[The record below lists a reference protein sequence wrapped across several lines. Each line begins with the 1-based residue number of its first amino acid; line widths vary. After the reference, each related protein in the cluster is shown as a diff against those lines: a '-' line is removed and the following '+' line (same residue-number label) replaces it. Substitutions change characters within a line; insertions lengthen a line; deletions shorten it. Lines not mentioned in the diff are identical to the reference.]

1 MLGKYQIAHLHT
13 AERGSFY
20 RKAFLAKILH
30 CLGVKIIIHHH
41 AAEFDIFYASLNEN
55 QKQYVNAILELADVN
70 IVLSNRLIPMI
81 KSKVPKAQVKVLYN
95 AVNTYPS
102 NPYNRQA
109 KNILFLG
116 RLGERKGTYDLL
128 NAIKQLDDKIGLEHQ
143 FYLCGDGN
151 LNEVKKRVNELQ
163 ISHRIAYIGWIDE
176 NMKKDILSNTMINV
190 LPSYN
195 EGLPMTILET
205 MAYGIPNISTSIAS
219 IPEVLHDGMNGFLIN
234 PGDVDLLAVRIKQ
247 LITDSTLRLNISEK
261 SYQLISKE
269 FSLEHNIEKLKEI
282 YKNLNI

>member
-1 MLGKYQIAHLHT
+1 M
-13 AERGSFY
+13 
-20 RKAFLAKILH
+20 
-30 CLGVKIIIHHH
+30 
-41 AAEFDIFYASLNEN
+41 
-55 QKQYVNAILELADVN
+55 
-70 IVLSNRLIPMI
+70 
-81 KSKVPKAQVKVLYN
+81 
-95 AVNTYPS
+95 
-102 NPYNRQA
+102 
-109 KNILFLG
+109 
-116 RLGERKGTYDLL
+116 
-128 NAIKQLDDKIGLEHQ
+128 
-143 FYLCGDGN
+143 
-151 LNEVKKRVNELQ
+151 KKRVNELQ